1 MSLCQQIYRKNILN
15 DLKKLIACI
24 AFSTWA
30 GAGFGQTNLQPL
42 PAQRVN
48 LSAQSSVQVAQ
59 DLLTLSLTTTREG
72 ANAQT
77 VQNQLKTALDAGLV
91 LAKKDARAVLM
102 EVRTGRFGLSPS
114 YNREG
119 KITGWQG
126 TAELVLE
133 GQDVA
138 RISATAGKLTTLTVA
153 SASFGLT
160 PAQRQAAQAQA
171 QNQAIALF
179 RQRATEIAKAFDFG
193 AYTLG
198 EVSVNFDE
206 GGAPNYRAPM
216 MAVRAMAAE
225 TAPVP
230 VEAGLASVSV
240 TVSGSVQLK

>member
-1 MSLCQQIYRKNILN
+1 M
-15 DLKKLIACI
+15 IACI
-24 AFSTWA
+24 VISASA
-30 GAGFGQTNLQPL
+30 GAGFSQTNEQPL

-59 DLLTLSLTTTREG
+59 DLLTLSLNTTREG
-72 ANAQT
+72 ADAQV
-77 VQNQLKTALDAGLV
+77 VQNQLKAALDAGLV
-91 LAKKDARAVLM
+91 LARKDARAQLM
-102 EVRTGRFGLSPS
+102 EVRTGRFGLSPRYS
-114 YNREG
+114 RDG
-119 KITGWQG
+119 KMTGWQG

-138 RISATAGKLTTLTVA
+138 RISETAGKLTTLTVS

-160 PAQRQAAQAQA
+160 PAQRQEAQAQA

-179 RQRATEIAKAFDFG
+179 RQRATEIAKAFDFV

-198 EVSVNFDE
+198 EVSVNFEE
-206 GGAPNYRAPM
+206 GVPPGYRGPM
-216 MAVRAMAAE
+216 MAARSVAAE
-225 TAPVP
+225 AAPVP

>member
-1 MSLCQQIYRKNILN
+1 MSLCQQIYGLVILKNIQ
-15 DLKKLIACI
+15 KVIAYI
-24 AFSTWA
+24 AFSAWA
-30 GAGFGQTNLQPL
+30 GAGFAQTNLQPL

-48 LSAQSSVQVAQ
+48 LSAQSSVQVAE
-59 DLLTLSLTTTREG
+59 DLLTLSLSTTREG
-72 ANAQT
+72 TDAQV
-77 VQNQLKTALDAGLV
+77 VQNQLKTALDAALV
-91 LAKKDARAVLM
+91 LAKKDAQALLM
-102 EVRTGRFGLSPS
+102 EVRTGRFGLSPRYS
-114 YNREG
+114 RDG

-126 TAELVLE
+126 TAELVLQ

-138 RISATAGKLTTLTVA
+138 RISATAGKLTTLSVA

-179 RQRATEIAKAFDFG
+179 RQRATDIAKAFDFG

-206 GGAPNYRAPM
+206 GGPPNYRASM
-216 MAVRAMAAE
+216 MAVRAEAAE

-230 VEAGLASVSV
+230 VEAGLALVSVS
-240 TVSGSVQLK
+240 VSGSVQLK

>member
-1 MSLCQQIYRKNILN
+1 MH
-15 DLKKLIACI
+15 IALL
-24 AFSTWA
+24 AWS
-30 GAGFGQTNLQPL
+30 GAGFSQATETPS

-59 DLLTLSLTTTREG
+59 DLLTMTLSTTREG
-72 ANAQT
+72 TDPQG
-77 VQNQLKTALDAGLV
+77 VQNQLKAALDTGLV
-91 LAKKDARAVLM
+91 LAKKDARAPFM
-102 EVRTGRFGLSPS
+102 EVRTGRFGLAPR
-114 YNREG
+114 YNRDG
-119 KITGWQG
+119 KMTGWQG

-138 RISATAGKLTTLTVA
+138 RISETAGKLTSLTVA

-171 QNQAIALF
+171 QNQAISLF

-198 EVSVNFDE
+198 EVSVNFEE
-206 GGAPNYRAPM
+206 GLPPGFRGPM
-216 MAVRAMAAE
+216 MAARAVSAEAA
-225 TAPVP
+225 PMP

>member
-1 MSLCQQIYRKNILN
+1 M
-15 DLKKLIACI
+15 CI
-24 AFSTWA
+24 ALLAWS
-30 GAGFGQTNLQPL
+30 GAGFSQATETPS

-59 DLLTLSLTTTREG
+59 DLLTMTLSTTREG
-72 ANAQT
+72 TDPQG
-77 VQNQLKTALDAGLV
+77 VQNQLKAALDTGLV
-91 LAKKDARAVLM
+91 LAKKDARAPFM
-102 EVRTGRFGLSPS
+102 EVRTGRFGLAPR
-114 YNREG
+114 YNRDG
-119 KITGWQG
+119 KMTGWQG

-138 RISATAGKLTTLTVA
+138 RISETAGKLTSLTVA
-153 SASFGLT
+153 SVSFGLT

-171 QNQAIALF
+171 QNQAISLF

-198 EVSVNFDE
+198 EVSVNFEE
-206 GGAPNYRAPM
+206 GLPPGYRGPM
-216 MAVRAMAAE
+216 MAARAVSAEAA
-225 TAPVP
+225 PMP

>member
-1 MSLCQQIYRKNILN
+1 MSLCQQIHGMVILKNIQ
-15 DLKKLIACI
+15 KVIACI
-24 AFSTWA
+24 ALSACA

-59 DLLTLSLTTTREG
+59 DLLTLSLSTTREG
-72 ANAQT
+72 TDAQV
-77 VQNQLKTALDAGLV
+77 VQSQLKAALDAALV
-91 LAKKDARAVLM
+91 LAKKDARALLM
-102 EVRTGRFGLSPS
+102 EVRTGRFGLSPRYS
-114 YNREG
+114 RDG
-119 KITGWQG
+119 KISGWQG
-126 TAELVLE
+126 SAELVLE

-138 RISATAGKLTTLTVA
+138 RISETAGKLTTLSVA

-179 RQRATEIAKAFDFG
+179 RQRATEIAKAFDFS
-193 AYTLG
+193 AYSLG

-206 GGAPNYRAPM
+206 GVPPGDRAPM
-216 MAVRAMAAE
+216 MAARAMTAE
-225 TAPVP
+225 AAPVP

-240 TVSGSVQLK
+240 SVSGSVQLK

>member
-1 MSLCQQIYRKNILN
+1 MSLCQPIHGKDILKNLQ
-15 DLKKLIACI
+15 KVIACI
-24 AFSTWA
+24 AFSAWA
-30 GAGFGQTNLQPL
+30 GACFSQTNLQPL

-48 LSAQSSVQVAQ
+48 LSAQSSVQVPQ
-59 DLLTLSLTTTREG
+59 DLLTMSLSTTREG
-72 ANAQT
+72 VDAQV
-77 VQNQLKTALDAGLV
+77 VQSQLKTALDAALV
-91 LAKKDARAVLM
+91 LAKKDAKAPLM
-102 EVRTGRFGLSPS
+102 EVRTGRFGLSPR
-114 YNREG
+114 YGRDG

-126 TAELVLE
+126 SAELVLE

-138 RISATAGKLTTLTVA
+138 RISETAGKLTTLTVA

-179 RQRATEIAKAFDFG
+179 RQRATDIAKAFDFA

-206 GGAPNYRAPM
+206 GFQPGYRAPM
-216 MAVRAMAAE
+216 MAARAMAADA
-225 TAPVP
+225 APVP
-230 VEAGLASVSV
+230 VEAGLASVAV